1 MAKSKVKIESKIKTK
16 STAKSASKPKSN
28 KLTFK
33 EYNEKRIALVNQI
46 DEINSQIDKL
56 ELELINSNA
65 LQGGQ
70 VVTVNNFEG
79 EFIVVQIQ
87 RKFNAN
93 LVAVKQKSAVEI
105 FEGAIDS
112 VSQND
117 VTIEVL
123 LREITGI
130 VS

>member
-1 MAKSKVKIESKIKTK
+1 M
-16 STAKSASKPKSN
+16 
-28 KLTFK
+28 
-33 EYNEKRIALVNQI
+33 
-46 DEINSQIDKL
+46 
-56 ELELINSNA
+56 
-65 LQGGQ
+65 
-70 VVTVNNFEG
+70 TVNNFEG

-123 LREITGI
+123 LREITG
-130 VS
+130 VVG

>member
-1 MAKSKVKIESKIKTK
+1 MAKPKKVEPKVKVKSTK
-16 STAKSASKPKSN
+16 SKSN

-46 DEINSQIDKL
+46 DEINSKIDKL

-70 VVTVNNFEG
+70 IVTVNNFEG

-105 FEGAIDS
+105 FEGAVDS
-112 VSQND
+112 ISQND

-130 VS
+130 IG

>member
-1 MAKSKVKIESKIKTK
+1 MAKSKVKIESKVKAKSTTK
-16 STAKSASKPKSN
+16 STPKSKSN

-70 VVTVNNFEG
+70 IVTVNNFEG

-123 LREITGI
+123 LREITG
-130 VS
+130 VVG

>member
-1 MAKSKVKIESKIKTK
+1 MAKAKEIKSRTKSK
-16 STAKSASKPKSN
+16 STAKSTSKLKSN

-56 ELELINSNA
+56 ELELINSNT

-79 EFIVVQIQ
+79 EFIIVQIQ

-105 FEGAIDS
+105 FEGAVDS
-112 VSQND
+112 ISQND

-130 VS
+130 IG